1 MLSYCHYVTYFMGFN
16 MSYNVAFTRF
26 SRNAKTGPI
35 PVSTTTYETCPIG
48 CPLRDNGCYG
58 SGGPLGMFWAKVTS
72 GSASIGWQAFLKSVS
87 KLPKGTLWRHNQAGD
102 LPSRDKINIDSE
114 TLSQLVKANKG
125 KRGFTYTHYDIL
137 NNETNKQAI
146 KKANEL
152 GFRINLSANNLEHA
166 DRLYDTGIA
175 PVVTILPESAKP
187 SDDIITPQGRKVVI
201 CPATYRDDVTCMSCG
216 ICSKERK
223 AIIGFPVHG
232 VQKRNAKVV
241 ANS

>member
-1 MLSYCHYVTYFMGFN
+1 MT
-16 MSYNVAFTRF
+16 YNVAFTRF

-35 PVSTTTYETCPIG
+35 PVSTTTFETCPDI

-58 SGGPLGMFWAKVTS
+58 NGGPLGMFWAKVTN
-72 GSASIGWQAFLKSVS
+72 GSASIGWETFLKSVA
-87 KLPKGTLWRHNQAGD
+87 KLPKATMWRHNQAGD
-102 LPSRDKINIDSE
+102 LPSQDKVNID
-114 TLSQLVKANKG
+114 TLALSQLVNANKG
-125 KRGFTYTHYDIL
+125 KKGFTYAHYDIL
-137 NNETNKQAI
+137 DNDHNKQAI
-146 KKANEL
+146 KQANEA

-187 SDDIITPQGRKVVI
+187 SDNIETPLGRKVVI
-201 CPATYRDDVTCMSCG
+201 CPATYRDDITCMSCG

-223 AIIGFPVHG
+223 AIIGFPAHG
-232 VQKRNAKVV
+232 VQKRKANIV